1 MQTLSLISNLWN
13 TSNLSI
19 EMSNNLEPEQSEII
33 REAIINFLTNKKGII
48 KFLRERGQVIDY

>member
-1 MQTLSLISNLWN
+1 
-13 TSNLSI
+13 LSI
-19 EMSNNLEPEQSEII
+19 EMSNNLETEQSEII